1 MGLSVRVVCRPEIAS
16 GFELAGLRAD
26 TAVDAATTRASLAA
40 LAEDPDL
47 GIVLI
52 DERLLRELPAEL
64 VQRLERQPRPL
75 LAAFPGPRFDRPEA
89 AEEAVLEI
97 LRRAIGYRVRL
108 P

>member
-1 MGLSVRVVCRPEIAS
+1 MDLSVRVVCRPDVAA
-16 GFELAGLRAD
+16 GFELAGLHAD
-26 TAVDAATTRASLAA
+26 TAVDAATTRAHLAA
-40 LAEDPDL
+40 FADAPDI

-75 LAAFPGPRFDRPEA
+75 LAPFPGPRFDRPEA

-97 LRRAIGYRVRL
+97 LRRAIGYRVRM

>member
-1 MGLSVRVVCRPEIAS
+1 MDLSVRVVCRPELAA

-26 TAVDAATTRASLAA
+26 TAVDAASARARLATLAA
-40 LAEDPDL
+40 DPAV
-47 GIVLI
+47 GIVLV
-52 DERLLRELPAEL
+52 DERLHRALPAEV
-64 VQRLERQPRPL
+64 VQRLERQDRPL
-75 LAAFPGPRFDRPEA
+75 VTTFPGPRLAAAEA

>member
-1 MGLSVRVVCRPEIAS
+1 MGLSVRAVCRPEIAS
-16 GFELAGLRAD
+16 GLELAGLRAD
-26 TAVDAATTRASLAA
+26 TAVDAATTRARLAA
-40 LAEDPDL
+40 LADDHEV

-75 LAAFPGPRFDRPEA
+75 LAPFPGPRFDRPEA

>member
-1 MGLSVRVVCRPEIAS
+1 MGLSVRVVCRPEIAA
-16 GFELAGLRAD
+16 GLELAGLRAD
-26 TAVDAATTRASLAA
+26 TAVDAAATRARLAA

-75 LAAFPGPRFDRPEA
+75 LAPFPGPRFDRPEA